1 MRRLI
6 RLLSLPLRAP
16 FLLVLVAVSLYE
28 GLHWSTPELLSSR
41 PLANLPSLLWSLDCL
56 HALLVV
62 LVCTMP
68 DILLRR
74 ISIVMATS
82 RVMSLVITLLLVTLG
97 GLYLLHLKV
106 LTNLL
111 MLASAVLLARLDLAR
126 IRISPPPAKQLVAF
140 SALVLISASVGRWL
154 AA

>member
-28 GLHWSTPELLSSR
+28 GLHWSSPELLPSR

-106 LTNLL
+106 LSNLL
-111 MLASAVLLARLDLAR
+111 ILASAVLLARLDLAR

>member
-16 FLLVLVAVSLYE
+16 MLLVLVAVSVYE

-106 LTNLL
+106 LSNLL

-126 IRISPPPAKQLVAF
+126 IRISPPPLKQMVVF
-140 SALVLISASVGRWL
+140 GGLVLLSASFGRWL

>member
-16 FLLVLVAVSLYE
+16 MLLVLVAVSVYE

-106 LTNLL
+106 LSNLL
-111 MLASAVLLARLDLAR
+111 ILASAVLLARLDLAR
-126 IRISPPPAKQLVAF
+126 IRSSPPPLKQLVVF
-140 SALVLISASVGRWL
+140 GGLVLLSASFGRWL

>member
-16 FLLVLVAVSLYE
+16 MLLVLVAVSVYE

-74 ISIVMATS
+74 ISIVMASS

-106 LTNLL
+106 LSNLL

-126 IRISPPPAKQLVAF
+126 IRISPPPLKQLVVF
-140 SALVLISASVGRWL
+140 GGLVLLSASFGRWL

>member
-16 FLLVLVAVSLYE
+16 MLLVLVAVSVYE

-106 LTNLL
+106 LSNLL

-126 IRISPPPAKQLVAF
+126 IRISPPPLKQLVVF
-140 SALVLISASVGRWL
+140 GGLVLISASVGRWL

>member
-16 FLLVLVAVSLYE
+16 MLLVLVAVSVYE

-74 ISIVMATS
+74 ISILMATS

-106 LTNLL
+106 LSNLL

-126 IRISPPPAKQLVAF
+126 IRISPPPLKQLVVF
-140 SALVLISASVGRWL
+140 GGLVLLSASFGRWL

>member
-16 FLLVLVAVSLYE
+16 MLLVLVAVSVYE

-106 LTNLL
+106 LSNLL

-126 IRISPPPAKQLVAF
+126 IRISPPPLKQLVVF
-140 SALVLISASVGRWL
+140 GGLVLLSASFGRWL

>member
-1 MRRLI
+1 MRRMI

-16 FLLVLVAVSLYE
+16 MLLVLVAVSVYE

-106 LTNLL
+106 LSNLL

-126 IRISPPPAKQLVAF
+126 IRISPPPLKQLVVF
-140 SALVLISASVGRWL
+140 GGLVLLSASFGRWL

>member
-16 FLLVLVAVSLYE
+16 MLLVLVAVSVYE

-106 LTNLL
+106 LSNLL
-111 MLASAVLLARLDLAR
+111 ILASAVLLARLDLAR
-126 IRISPPPAKQLVAF
+126 IRISPPPLKQLVVF
-140 SALVLISASVGRWL
+140 GALVLLSASFGRWL

>member
-1 MRRLI
+1 MNGPLG
-6 RLLSLPLRAP
+6 LVLLPLRAP
-16 FLLVLVAVSLYE
+16 MLLVLVAVSVYE

-106 LTNLL
+106 LSNLL

-126 IRISPPPAKQLVAF
+126 IRISPPPLKQLVVF
-140 SALVLISASVGRWL
+140 GGLVLLSASFGRWL

>member
-1 MRRLI
+1 
-6 RLLSLPLRAP
+6 
-16 FLLVLVAVSLYE
+16 
-28 GLHWSTPELLSSR
+28 
-41 PLANLPSLLWSLDCL
+41 
-56 HALLVV
+56 
-62 LVCTMP
+62 MP

-126 IRISPPPAKQLVAF
+126 IRISPPPLKQLVAF

>member
-1 MRRLI
+1 M
-6 RLLSLPLRAP
+6 
-16 FLLVLVAVSLYE
+16 LLVLVAVSVYE

-106 LTNLL
+106 LSNLL

-126 IRISPPPAKQLVAF
+126 IRISPPPLKQLVVF
-140 SALVLISASVGRWL
+140 GGLVLLSASFGRWL

>member
-16 FLLVLVAVSLYE
+16 MLLVLVAVSVYE

-41 PLANLPSLLWSLDCL
+41 PLASLPSLLWSLDCL

-106 LTNLL
+106 LSNLL

-126 IRISPPPAKQLVAF
+126 IRISPPPLKQLVVF
-140 SALVLISASVGRWL
+140 GGLVLLSASFGRWL

>member
-28 GLHWSTPELLSSR
+28 GLHWSTPELLASR

-106 LTNLL
+106 LSNLL
-111 MLASAVLLARLDLAR
+111 ILASAVLLARLDLAR
-126 IRISPPPAKQLVAF
+126 IRISPPPLMQLVAF

>member
-106 LTNLL
+106 LSNLL

>member
-28 GLHWSTPELLSSR
+28 GLHWSSPELLPSR

-106 LTNLL
+106 LSNLL
-111 MLASAVLLARLDLAR
+111 ILASAVLLARLDLAR
-126 IRISPPPAKQLVAF
+126 IRISPPPLKQLVVF
-140 SALVLISASVGRWL
+140 GGLVLLSASFGRWL

>member
-6 RLLSLPLRAP
+6 RLFSLPLRAP

-28 GLHWSTPELLSSR
+28 GLHWSTPELLASR

-106 LTNLL
+106 LSNLL

-126 IRISPPPAKQLVAF
+126 IRISPPPLKQLAAF

>member
-1 MRRLI
+1 M
-6 RLLSLPLRAP
+6 
-16 FLLVLVAVSLYE
+16 LLVLVAVSVYE

-106 LTNLL
+106 LSNLL
-111 MLASAVLLARLDLAR
+111 ILASAVLLARLDLAR
-126 IRISPPPAKQLVAF
+126 IRISPPPLKQLVVF
-140 SALVLISASVGRWL
+140 GGLVLLSASFGRWL

>member
-126 IRISPPPAKQLVAF
+126 IRISPPPLKQLVVF

>member
-16 FLLVLVAVSLYE
+16 MLLVLVAVSVYE

-41 PLANLPSLLWSLDCL
+41 PLSSLPSLLWSLDCL

-106 LTNLL
+106 LSNLL

-126 IRISPPPAKQLVAF
+126 IRISPPPLKQLVVF
-140 SALVLISASVGRWL
+140 GGLVLLSASFGRWL

>member
-16 FLLVLVAVSLYE
+16 MLLVLVAVSVYE

-106 LTNLL
+106 LSNLL
-111 MLASAVLLARLDLAR
+111 ILASAVLLARLDLAR
-126 IRISPPPAKQLVAF
+126 IRISPPPLKQLVVF
-140 SALVLISASVGRWL
+140 GGLVLLSATFGRWL

>member
-16 FLLVLVAVSLYE
+16 MLLVLVAVSVYE

-106 LTNLL
+106 LSNLL

-126 IRISPPPAKQLVAF
+126 IRISPPPLKQLVVF
-140 SALVLISASVGRWL
+140 GGLVLLSATFGRWL

>member
-16 FLLVLVAVSLYE
+16 MLLVLVAVSVYE

-106 LTNLL
+106 LSNLL
-111 MLASAVLLARLDLAR
+111 ILASAVLLARLDLAR
-126 IRISPPPAKQLVAF
+126 IRISPPPLKQLVVF
-140 SALVLISASVGRWL
+140 GGLVLLSASFGRWL